1 MSSDSI
7 SITRPDDWHI
17 HLRDATALQTTVPHA
32 ARVFGRAIVMPNLNP
47 PVTSAVEALRYRER
61 ILLAVPE
68 GCAFKPLMTLYLTDT
83 LLVKEITKIEN
94 EDSIL
99 AVKLSLIHI

>member
-17 HLRDATALQTTVPHA
+17 HLRDATALQTTAPHT

-47 PVTSAVEALRYRER
+47 PVISVAEALRYR
-61 ILLAVPE
+61 
-68 GCAFKPLMTLYLTDT
+68 D
-83 LLVKEITKIEN
+83 
-94 EDSIL
+94 
-99 AVKLSLIHI
+99 